1 MRWKQLDVEPIV
13 APIETWRTAMT
24 LQAKK
29 IVVLGGS
36 SGIGLAVAQAAA
48 REGANIVIVSGNAIR
63 QEAARKTLP
72 AGTTGH
78 VANLGSEDAVRALF
92 EKLGPFDHLVY
103 TAGENLRLAPLAS
116 MDMDWARGFFGV
128 RYWGALMA
136 VRYAA
141 PHINQGGSITLTSG
155 SAGQRPQA
163 GWGIAASIC
172 SAMEGLT
179 RALAMELA
187 PLRVNV
193 VSPGVVKSPL
203 WDAMPD
209 GEREALYRHLTEA
222 LPLKHVGT
230 PEEVAESYLYLMK
243 QSYGTGQRITV
254 DGGGTL
260 V

>member
-1 MRWKQLDVEPIV
+1 
-13 APIETWRTAMT
+13 MT

-48 REGANIVIVSGNAIR
+48 REDANIVIVSSNAAR
-63 QEAARKTLP
+63 LEAARKTLP
-72 AGTTGH
+72 VGTTGH
-78 VANLGSEDAVRALF
+78 VANLGAEDAVSALF
-92 EKLGPFDHLVY
+92 EKLGRFDHLVY
-103 TAGENLRLAPLAS
+103 TAGENLRLAPLDG

-128 RYWGALMA
+128 RYWGALTA
-136 VRYAA
+136 VRHAA
-141 PHINQGGSITLTSG
+141 SRINQGGSITLTGG

-163 GWGIAASIC
+163 GWSIAASIC

-209 GEREALYRHLTEA
+209 GEREALYRHMTA
-222 LPLKHVGT
+222 TLPLKHVGT

-243 QSYGTGQRITV
+243 QTYGTGQRITV
-254 DGGGTL
+254 DGGGSL

>member
-1 MRWKQLDVEPIV
+1 
-13 APIETWRTAMT
+13 MT

-36 SGIGLAVAQAAA
+36 SGIGLAVAQGAA
-48 REGANIVIVSGNAIR
+48 REGANVTIVSSNADR
-63 QEAARKTLP
+63 LEAARKTLP
-72 AGTTGH
+72 AGAGGQVTD
-78 VANLGSEDAVRALF
+78 LGTEDAIRGLF
-92 EKLGPFDHLVY
+92 QKLGQFDHLVY
-103 TAGENLRLAPLAS
+103 TAGENLRLAPLDTL
-116 MDMDWARGFFGV
+116 DMDWARGFFGL

-136 VRYAA
+136 ARYAA
-141 PHINQGGSITLTSG
+141 PHINEGGSITLTGG

-163 GWGIAASIC
+163 GWAIAASIC

-179 RALAMELA
+179 RALAVELA
-187 PLRVNV
+187 PLRVNI

-203 WDAMPD
+203 WDTMPQA
-209 GEREALYRHLTEA
+209 ERDALYQQMAAT

-260 V
+260 A

>member
-1 MRWKQLDVEPIV
+1 M
-13 APIETWRTAMT
+13 A

-29 IVVLGGS
+29 VVVLGGS

-48 REGANIVIVSGNAIR
+48 REGANLAIISSNADKL
-63 QEAARKTLP
+63 EAARKTLP
-72 AGTTGH
+72 AGAASQ
-78 VANLGSEDAVRALF
+78 VADLATEDAIRGLF

-103 TAGENLRLAPLAS
+103 TAGETLRLSPLAT
-116 MDMDWARGFFGV
+116 MDMDWARGFFGL

-136 VRYAA
+136 ARYAA
-141 PHINQGGSITLTSG
+141 PHINQGGSITLTGG

-163 GWGIAASIC
+163 GWTIAASIC
-172 SAMEGLT
+172 SATEGLT

-193 VSPGVVKSPL
+193 VSPGIVKSPL
-203 WDAMPD
+203 WDAMPVP
-209 GEREALYRHLTEA
+209 EREALYQQVAEA

>member
-1 MRWKQLDVEPIV
+1 
-13 APIETWRTAMT
+13 MT

-36 SGIGLAVAQAAA
+36 SGIGLAVAQGAA
-48 REGANIVIVSGNAIR
+48 REGATVTIVSSNADKV
-63 QEAARKTLP
+63 EAARRTLP
-72 AGTTGH
+72 ADAAGL
-78 VANLGSEDAVRALF
+78 VANLGAEDAIRTLF
-92 EKLGPFDHLVY
+92 EKMGPFDHLVY
-103 TAGENLRLAPLAS
+103 TAGENLRLAPLAT
-116 MDMDWARGFFGV
+116 MDMDWARGFFGL

-136 VRYAA
+136 ARYAA
-141 PHINQGGSITLTSG
+141 PHINPGGSITLTGG

-163 GWGIAASIC
+163 GWSIAASIC

-203 WDAMPD
+203 WDAMPEA
-209 GEREALYRHLTEA
+209 ERTALYEQMAAA
-222 LPLKHVGT
+222 LPLKHVGS
-230 PEEVAESYLYLMK
+230 PAEVAESYLYLMK